1 MARREITQYFDD
13 LDGTLLSDEEIN
25 VIRFSLDGTDYVLD
39 LSADNARNFREL
51 LQPYIEVAREE
62 TPNVLQKADPADIRR
77 WAQSKGMDVAN
88 RGKIP
93 HEIMRAYQEAHA

>member
-13 LDGTLLSDEEIN
+13 LDGSALTEEELN
-25 VIRFSLDGTDYVLD
+25 VVRFSLDGTDYVLD
-39 LSADNARNFREL
+39 LSEDNAREFREL
-51 LQPYIEVAREE
+51 LARYLEVAREE
-62 TPNVLQKADPADIRR
+62 TANVLEKADPADIRQ

-93 HEIMRAYQEAHA
+93 HSIMKAYQEAHA

>member
-13 LDGTLLSDEEIN
+13 LDGSALTEEELN
-25 VIRFSLDGTDYVLD
+25 VVRFSLDGTDYVLD
-39 LSADNARNFREL
+39 LSANNAQEFREL
-51 LQPYIEVAREE
+51 LSPYLKVAREE
-62 TPNVLQKADPADIRR
+62 TADVLEKADPADIRR

-93 HEIMRAYQEAHA
+93 HSIMKAYQEAHS